1 MLMSYISTGNSPNL
15 VLFECSCEP
24 RRMQD
29 LARSELEPSWLKDFV
44 ELTIW
49 LFNQIENLA
58 CPDGNFVPL
67 EGPAERWTA
76 PSRYGG
82 A

>member
-1 MLMSYISTGNSPNL
+1 
-15 VLFECSCEP
+15 
-24 RRMQD
+24 MQD

-49 LFNQIENLA
+49 LLNQIENLA
-58 CPDGNFVPL
+58 CPDGNFVLL

-76 PSRYGG
+76 PSRYGE